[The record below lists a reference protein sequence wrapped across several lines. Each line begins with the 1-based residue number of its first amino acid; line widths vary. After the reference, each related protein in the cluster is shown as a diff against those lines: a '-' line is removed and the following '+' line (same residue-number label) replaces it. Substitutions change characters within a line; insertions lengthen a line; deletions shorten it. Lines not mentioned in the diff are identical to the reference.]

1 MTEYN
6 TSSIK
11 LPSSQLN
18 KSKSGVK
25 NDTEVTLNILSNVIG
40 NSNDEYNFLHKLLLI
55 NTQVLRLC
63 KAFANN
69 LSPNIKLPKTQ
80 LPKTEQSGRFL
91 GRFLGPLRKAG

>member
-6 TSSIK
+6 ISSVK
-11 LPSSQLN
+11 LRSSQLN
-18 KSKSGVK
+18 KSKSEIK
-25 NDTEVTLNILSNVIG
+25 NDTEVTLNISSNVIG
-40 NSNDEYNFLHKLLLI
+40 NSNDEYKFLHKLLLI
-55 NTQVLRLC
+55 NTQVLRLR

-80 LPKTEQSGRFL
+80 LPKIEQSGKFL